1 MEEYLDAGGCI
12 SFAMYLFVSLCLEFA
27 SFGVGCQ
34 CDSDLRLNVLCIRY
48 EMRGSSLCVYSF
60 YYS

>member
-12 SFAMYLFVSLCLEFA
+12 SFAMYLFVPLCLEFA

-34 CDSDLRLNVLCIRY
+34 CDSDLGLNVLCI
-48 EMRGSSLCVYSF
+48 
-60 YYS
+60 